1 MSPKKMANR
10 SLLPTLNTAYYE
22 FTKYTLNR
30 FGDLGDDGML
40 AAIINLKHKFPD
52 TTISLQPRDGD
63 VPFCLFLQTQLMSRA
78 LAQTK
83 QAAEIVFMDSI
94 TNLDQLN
101 STLTTFH
108 TWTPAGAIPIGLAI
122 TESQTIPDYEQGKLS
137 YENC

>member
-1 MSPKKMANR
+1 
-10 SLLPTLNTAYYE
+10 
-22 FTKYTLNR
+22 
-30 FGDLGDDGML
+30 
-40 AAIINLKHKFPD
+40 
-52 TTISLQPRDGD
+52 
-63 VPFCLFLQTQLMSRA
+63 MSRA

-83 QAAEIVFMDSI
+83 QAAEIVFMDST